1 MKLLRESLLLAMT
14 IASGSILLGASTDPV
29 DTLAKLS
36 LEWVNT
42 RAETVRAE
50 AEWNGQRELLLS
62 TVKAFEERAHE
73 LEVKR
78 DLLKSKTAADREELQ
93 NLEIENQRLSEQF
106 KKLETNLKS
115 IDDRLAQLRG
125 QLPPRLS
132 LALDLPLRS
141 LADLKTPP
149 AERMELTITALNRCI
164 QFNRTVSFGEE
175 IVAIPGE
182 PKSKLMQTVYWGLSH
197 GYAYDAAA
205 SKAWF
210 GAPGSLGWKW
220 EACDESEPAIHELI
234 TTFDEKAE
242 PKYVAVPAAAGSL
255 DQTITPQ

>member
-1 MKLLRESLLLAMT
+1 MKLLRDGLFIAAM
-14 IASGSILLGASTDPV
+14 IASGSALFGASPAPV

-50 AEWNGQRELLLS
+50 ADWNGQRELLLS

-93 NLEIENQRLSEQF
+93 DLEIENQRLAEQF
-106 KKLETNLKS
+106 KKLETKLKS
-115 IDDRLAQLRG
+115 FDDRLAQLRG

-141 LADLKTPP
+141 LADLKLPP

-164 QFNRTVSFGEE
+164 QFNRSISFGEE
-175 IVAIPGE
+175 IVVIPGE

-197 GYAYDAAA
+197 GYAYDATA

-210 GAPGSLGWKW
+210 GAPTPEGWKW
-220 EACDESEPAIHELI
+220 EPCIESEPAIHELI
-234 TTFDEKAE
+234 ATFGDKAE
-242 PKYVAVPAAAGSL
+242 PKYVAVPAAAGPM
-255 DQTITPQ
+255 DQTIMTR

>member
-1 MKLLRESLLLAMT
+1 MV
-14 IASGSILLGASTDPV
+14 ASGSTLFGASPDPV

-50 AEWNGQRELLLS
+50 ADWNGQRELLLS

-93 NLEIENQRLSEQF
+93 NLEIENQRLAEQF

-115 IDDRLAQLRG
+115 FDDRLAQLRG

-141 LADLKTPP
+141 LADLKLPP
-149 AERMELTITALNRCI
+149 SERMELTITVLNRCI
-164 QFNRTVSFGEE
+164 QFNRNISFGEE
-175 IVAIPGE
+175 IVGVPGE
-182 PKSKLMQTVYWGLSH
+182 PNPKLMQTVYWGLSH

-210 GAPGSLGWKW
+210 GTPSSHGWKW
-220 EACDESEPAIHELI
+220 EPCIESESAIHELVG
-234 TTFDEKAE
+234 TFDEKAE
-242 PKYVAVPAAAGSL
+242 PKYVAVPAAAGPL
-255 DQTITPQ
+255 DQTIAPQ